1 MKHLN
6 LIDGSG
12 YIYRAFYGLPP
23 MKSPF
28 GTPVNAAYGFVSM
41 LTKLLIDS
49 PADYFLILFDAKRQN
64 WRNEIYPEYK
74 ANRIETPEDLKSQ
87 FPIIF
92 EAAESFN
99 IANVLEEG
107 FEADDLIASYAKK
120 AASEGFK
127 VTIVSSDK
135 DLMQLVGG
143 NIYLYDPMKQ
153 KSIFEKEV
161 FEKFGVYPDKVI
173 DVQSLAGDSSDNIP
187 GVPGIGIK
195 TAAELINAYE
205 SLDNLLDNAF
215 KIKQPK
221 RKEALINYKEQ
232 ALLSRELVTL
242 KTNAPLRKDFD
253 EMLFKCAPK
262 EELFA
267 FLDKYGFKSLYSKA
281 EKLAC
286 KNGNGENFNVQNKEP
301 SYELITD
308 KQSLQKWID
317 KAYQQGVFAIDTETT
332 GLNQLQDKLVGIS
345 LSVKEG
351 EACYIPLRHT
361 GKEGAQASLF
371 GAEDVQKESLN
382 QIDAAEALNMLT
394 PLLKDK
400 GVLKVGHNIK
410 YDMHILTNEREDLE
424 IFPLDDTMVLSY
436 SLDGNLHSHAMDTLA
451 LDFLGHNTIKFE
463 EVCGTGKN
471 KLKFNEVEIEKAK
484 DYAAEDADITL
495 RLHKLFKNRM
505 LSEKMSYVYEDLD
518 RPLINIL
525 YKMERRGFCLDTKRL
540 QKLSFEFGE
549 QMQVLEAEIFQISG
563 QSFNLSSPKQLGNI
577 LFEKMGLLGGKKT
590 KTGDWQTGADVLE
603 ELSVDG
609 NKFASLILEWR
620 GLQKLKST
628 YTDALLTEINP
639 KTGRVHTNFSQT
651 ITSTGRLSSSEPN
664 LQNIPIKTDNGKK
677 IRECFIAKNGYKLI
691 SADYSQIELRLIAQ
705 IAGVL
710 ELKEAFNK
718 NIDIHAV
725 TASKVFKVPLN
736 EMTPDI
742 RRKAKAVNFGI
753 IYGISAFGLAA
764 QLGCSRTEAKE
775 LIDDY
780 FQEFPEIKDY
790 MEKTVSLAESQGYVT
805 TMFGRKCYLQ
815 GINDKNPSIRNF
827 ASRAAINAPIQGG
840 AADIIKKAMILIDK
854 EFEIYGK
861 SAEMILQVHDEL
873 IFEVKEDLA
882 NEVALKIKSIM
893 ESVVDF
899 GIPLTVEAGIGENWN
914 DAH

>member
-49 PADYFLILFDAKRQN
+49 PADYFLILFDAKRHN
-64 WRNEIYPEYK
+64 WRNEIYSEYK
-74 ANRIETPEDLKSQ
+74 ANRLETPEDLKSQ

-205 SLDNLLDNAF
+205 SLDNLLDKAIE
-215 KIKQPK
+215 IKQPK
-221 RKEALINYKEQ
+221 RKEALITYKEQ

-242 KTNAPLRKDFD
+242 KTNAPLRENFD

-281 EKLAC
+281 ERLAC
-286 KNGNGENFNVQNKEP
+286 KNGNGQNLIPQNKEP
-301 SYELITD
+301 LYELITD
-308 KQSLQKWID
+308 KNSLQKWID
-317 KAYQQGVFAIDTETT
+317 KAYEQGGLAIDTETT

-345 LSVKEG
+345 LAVKEG
-351 EACYIPLRHT
+351 QACYIPLRHT
-361 GKEGAQASLF
+361 GKEGAQATLF
-371 GAEDVQKESLN
+371 GPEGVQKDSLN
-382 QIDAAEALNMLT
+382 QIYTSEALKMLK

-424 IFPLDDTMVLSY
+424 IIPFDDTMVLSY
-436 SLDGNLHSHAMDTLA
+436 SLDGNLHSHGMDILA

-463 EVCGTGKN
+463 DVCGTGKN

-505 LSEKMSYVYEDLD
+505 LSEKMSYVYEELD

-525 YKMERRGFCLDTKRL
+525 YKMERSGFCLDTKRL
-540 QKLSFEFGE
+540 QKLSLEFGE
-549 QMQVLEAEIFQISG
+549 QMQVLESQIFQISG
-563 QSFNLSSPKQLGNI
+563 ESFNLSSPKQLGNI
-577 LFEKMGLLGGKKT
+577 LFEKMGISGGKKT
-590 KTGDWQTGADVLE
+590 KTGDWQTGADILE

-628 YTDALLTEINP
+628 YTDALLTGINP

-651 ITSTGRLSSSEPN
+651 ITSTGRLSSSDPN
-664 LQNIPIKTDNGKK
+664 LQNIPIKTENGKK
-677 IRECFIAKNGYKLI
+677 IRECFIAKK
-691 SADYSQIELRLIAQ
+691 
-705 IAGVL
+705 
-710 ELKEAFNK
+710 
-718 NIDIHAV
+718 
-725 TASKVFKVPLN
+725 
-736 EMTPDI
+736 
-742 RRKAKAVNFGI
+742 
-753 IYGISAFGLAA
+753 GIS
-764 QLGCSRTEAKE
+764 
-775 LIDDY
+775 
-780 FQEFPEIKDY
+780 
-790 MEKTVSLAESQGYVT
+790 
-805 TMFGRKCYLQ
+805 
-815 GINDKNPSIRNF
+815 
-827 ASRAAINAPIQGG
+827 
-840 AADIIKKAMILIDK
+840 
-854 EFEIYGK
+854 
-861 SAEMILQVHDEL
+861 
-873 IFEVKEDLA
+873 
-882 NEVALKIKSIM
+882 
-893 ESVVDF
+893 
-899 GIPLTVEAGIGENWN
+899 
-914 DAH
+914 